1 MADNPLTITFPIDG
15 STITEPKGKPFHL
28 GVTGKDTA
36 ANQTKI
42 TSATLSLN
50 GVDTQISARIAAQ
63 PENWLVTFLVKK
75 VGSVKDEYS
84 VQVTD
89 SGGHMATSKFHI
101 QEAEAKPAAGRYN
114 VTPGTGGTVPGSGFT
129 ASIPYPGSP
138 LAVSAT
144 IGGPTGWRKSG
155 MQIEQQPDEV
165 FYFQNVAPGT
175 GYTITITVYD
185 NPPIYSYANNITVT

>member
-15 STITEPKGKPFHL
+15 STITVPKGKPFHL

-36 ANQTKI
+36 ANKTKI
-42 TSATLSLN
+42 TFATLSLN
-50 GVDTQISARIAAQ
+50 GVDTKIPAGIPAQ
-63 PENWLVTFLVKK
+63 PENWLVTFLINK
-75 VGSVKDEYS
+75 VSGNIKDEYS

-89 SGGHMATSKFHI
+89 SGGHMAVSKFHMK
-101 QEAEAKPAAGRYN
+101 EAKPEAGRYV
-114 VTPGTGGTVPGSGFT
+114 VTPGPGSTVSGSGFS

-138 LAVSAT
+138 LAVSAS

-155 MQIEQQPDEV
+155 TQIEQQPDE
-165 FYFQNVAPGT
+165 FFWFQNVAPGT